1 MSDYRSSQYPHYGV
15 SQPGQ
20 VPFPPQGQ
28 PQPRA
33 VPSGSMR
40 GCMPPAGAPVP
51 RPQAAPYA
59 SYPGSIGPAPSAP
72 SGPRSRVPS
81 GNVSRKPAGF
91 AKYRNILFIA
101 AAVLVILLVVVF
113 SGITRPAS
121 APVRDAVRSTVELN
135 YNVFCPGVYVDG
147 LSLSGLTAD
156 EGWNAVRNR
165 SLQQL
170 NAWHVDL
177 TYNGFTNTITAS
189 AIGMEPDVSSAL
201 DAAWEIGHNYNGK
214 RSDRELYDE
223 IAAVAEEPRYF
234 STGHTSGDVSRIIDI
249 VYTIKQSLDRSPQNA
264 EMTGF
269 YPDRE
274 NPFEYSDEIA
284 GLNLDAQALV
294 DRIADMAA
302 RLESGTLAIEPE
314 QVAPEQTKNSLSLL
328 YTKRGEAVTQISSS
342 SDAYRNDNIRLAFS
356 RFNGYRLDPGAV
368 FSFNGI
374 VGERSTKNGFN
385 PAEEYDQGEH
395 VMGVGG
401 GVCQASTTVY
411 QAAVRAGLEVTD
423 RSYHS
428 DKVNYTDYGLDATV
442 SWGSNRKV
450 DLKFVNNT
458 DSPVYI
464 AARVE
469 PGKNG
474 KNSLQTHVII
484 YGRDLGGTSYEIK
497 SEKTGELVASGGPK
511 YIKDTEGKYAT
522 YTDEQV
528 SVSDPKM
535 GYEYMTYREEYR
547 NGRLIERK
555 ELGRCTYPAQP
566 EKIYVGVKKR

>member
-1 MSDYRSSQYPHYGV
+1 MSDYRSRPDPHYGAG
-15 SQPGQ
+15 QPGQ
-20 VPFPPQGQ
+20 VSFPPQA
-28 PQPRA
+28 QPRP
-33 VPSGSMR
+33 VPSGIRR
-40 GCMPPAGAPVP
+40 GFTPPAGTPAP
-51 RPQAAPYA
+51 RPQAAPCA
-59 SYPGSIGPAPSAP
+59 AYPGNSSPVPPAPSG
-72 SGPRSRVPS
+72 SRSRVPYGS
-81 GNVSRKPAGF
+81 VSRRPSGIAG
-91 AKYRNILFIA
+91 YRKIILIA
-101 AAVLVILLVVVF
+101 AAVLVVILLAVF
-113 SGITRPAS
+113 AFGSRPDQ
-121 APVRDAVRSTVELN
+121 APVRDAVRATVDLH

-147 LSLSGLTAD
+147 LSLGGLTAE
-156 EGWNAVRNR
+156 EGQAAVLNR
-165 SLQQL
+165 SLQKL

-177 TYNGFTNTITAS
+177 TYNGFTNTITAGTV
-189 AIGMEPDVSSAL
+189 GMEPDISSAL
-201 DAAWEIGHNYNGK
+201 DAAWEVGHNFNGK

-223 IAAVAEEPRYF
+223 IARVAEEPRYF
-234 STGHTSGDVSRIIDI
+234 TSDYTAGDLSRIVNI
-249 VYTIKQSLDRSPQNA
+249 VFTIKQSLDRPPQDA
-264 EMTGF
+264 QMTGF

-274 NPFEYSDEIA
+274 TPFDYVDEIP
-284 GLNLDAQALV
+284 GLNLDAQALI
-294 DRIADMAA
+294 DRITDLAS
-302 RLESGTLAIEPE
+302 RLESGVLEIQPE
-314 QVAPEQTKNSLSLL
+314 QVPPQQTRNSLSLL

-342 SDAYRNDNIRLAFS
+342 SDANRNDNIRAAFA

-368 FSFNGI
+368 FSFNGV
-374 VGERSTKNGFN
+374 VGERSEKNGFK

-401 GVCQASTTVY
+401 GVCQASTTLY
-411 QAAVRAGLEVTD
+411 QAAVKAGLEVTD

-458 DSPVYI
+458 DSPIFI

-469 PGKNG
+469 PGRNG
-474 KNSLQTHVII
+474 KKSLQTHVII
-484 YGRDLGGTSYEIK
+484 YGRDLGGRTYDIK

-535 GYEYMTYREEYR
+535 GYEYMTYREEYE
-547 NGRLIERK
+547 NGRLVERK
-555 ELGRCTYPAQP
+555 DLGRCTYPAQP

>member
-1 MSDYRSSQYPHYGV
+1 MSDYRSSQYPQYGV
-15 SQPGQ
+15 RPQGQ
-20 VPFPPQGQ
+20 VPFPPQE
-28 PQPRA
+28 PQQSGIRRGYTP
-33 VPSGSMR
+33 PSGT
-40 GCMPPAGAPVP
+40 AIP
-51 RPQAAPYA
+51 RQPMAPYA
-59 SYPGSIGPAPSAP
+59 VYPGSNTPVPSAP
-72 SGPRSRVPS
+72 SGPRGRVPY
-81 GNVSRKPAGF
+81 GNVSRRPSGIA
-91 AKYRNILFIA
+91 AYRKIIFIA
-101 AAVLVILLVVVF
+101 AAVLAVVLIAVF
-113 SGITRPAS
+113 AFGSRPDQ
-121 APVRDAVRSTVELN
+121 APVRDAVRATVELH
-135 YNVFCPGVYVDG
+135 YSIFCPGVYVDG
-147 LSLSGLTAD
+147 LSLGGLTAE
-156 EGWNAVRNR
+156 EGWTAVRNR
-165 SLQQL
+165 SLQKL

-177 TYNGFTNTITAS
+177 TYNGFTNTITADDLG
-189 AIGMEPDVSSAL
+189 IEPDFSSAL
-201 DAAWEIGHNYNGK
+201 DAAWEVGHNFNGK

-223 IAAVAEEPRYF
+223 IARVAEEPRYF
-234 STGHTSGDVSRIIDI
+234 TSKYTAGDLSRIVDI
-249 VYTIKQSLDRSPQNA
+249 VYTIKQSLDRPPQDA
-264 EMTGF
+264 QMTGF

-274 NPFEYSDEIA
+274 NPFDYVDEIP
-284 GLNLDAQALV
+284 GLNLDAQALI
-294 DRIADMAA
+294 DRITDLAS
-302 RLESGTLAIEPE
+302 RLESGALEIEPE
-314 QVAPEQTKNSLSLL
+314 QVPPQQTRNSLSLL
-328 YTKRGEAVTQISSS
+328 YTKRGEAVTQISTS
-342 SDAYRNDNIRLAFS
+342 SDANRNDNIRLAFS

-374 VGERSTKNGFN
+374 VGERSEKNKFK

-395 VMGVGG
+395 VMGIGG

-411 QAAVRAGLEVTD
+411 QAAVKAGLEVTD

-484 YGRDLGGTSYEIK
+484 YGMDLGGTSYDIK

-511 YIKDTEGKYAT
+511 YIKDTDGKYAT

-535 GYEYMTYREEYR
+535 GYEYMTYREEYH
-547 NGRLIERK
+547 NGRLVERK
-555 ELGRCTYPAQP
+555 GLDRCTYPAQP

>member
-1 MSDYRSSQYPHYGV
+1 MSDYRSSQYPHYGSV
-15 SQPGQ
+15 PQGQ
-20 VPFPPQGQ
+20 VPFSPQAQ
-28 PQPRA
+28 PQS
-33 VPSGSMR
+33 VPSGTLR
-40 GCMPPAGAPVP
+40 GCMPPAGT
-51 RPQAAPYA
+51 RSQAAPYA
-59 SYPGSIGPAPSAP
+59 VYPGNSAP
-72 SGPRSRVPS
+72 VPSMPPGPRSRVPS
-81 GNVSRKPAGF
+81 GTVSRKRAGF
-91 AKYRNILFIA
+91 AKYRSYLLIA
-101 AAVLVILLVVVF
+101 AAVMVILLAVVF
-113 SGITRPAS
+113 SGMFRPGS
-121 APVRDAVRSTVELN
+121 APVPDAVRSTVELH

-147 LSLSGLTAD
+147 LSLGGLTAE
-156 EGWNAVRNR
+156 EGLTAVRNR
-165 SLQQL
+165 SFQQL
-170 NAWHVDL
+170 NAWHIDL
-177 TYNGFTNTITAS
+177 TYNGVTNTIS
-189 AIGMEPDVSSAL
+189 AGTIGIEPDIASAL
-201 DAAWEIGHNYNGK
+201 DAAWEIGHNYNGN

-223 IAAVAEEPRYF
+223 IAAAAEEPRYF
-234 STGHTSGDVSRIIDI
+234 YTSRTAGDASRIVDI
-249 VYTIKQSLDRSPQNA
+249 VYTIKQSLDRPPQNA

-274 NPFEYSDEIA
+274 NPFEYSDEVT
-284 GLNLDAQALV
+284 GLSLDAQALV
-294 DRIADMAA
+294 DRISDMAA

-314 QVAPEQTKNSLSLL
+314 PVFPERTRKDLSLL
-328 YTKRGEAVTQISSS
+328 YMKRGEAVTQISSS

-374 VGERSTKNGFN
+374 VGERSAKNGFN
-385 PAEEYDQGEH
+385 PALEYDQGEH

-411 QAAVRAGLEVTD
+411 QAAVRAGLEITD

-469 PGKNG
+469 PGKSG
-474 KNSLQTHVII
+474 KNSLQTHVVI

-511 YIKDTEGKYAT
+511 YIRDTEGTYVT

-535 GYEYMTYREEYR
+535 GYEYMTYREEYQ
-547 NGRLIERK
+547 NGRLVERK
-555 ELGRCTYPAQP
+555 DLGRCTYPAQP

>member
-1 MSDYRSSQYPHYGV
+1 MSDYRSSQYPQYGV
-15 SQPGQ
+15 RPQGQ
-20 VPFPPQGQ
+20 VPFPPQE
-28 PQPRA
+28 PQQSGIRRGYTP
-33 VPSGSMR
+33 PSGT
-40 GCMPPAGAPVP
+40 AIP
-51 RPQAAPYA
+51 RQPMAPYA
-59 SYPGSIGPAPSAP
+59 VYPGSNTPVPSAP
-72 SGPRSRVPS
+72 SGPRGRVPY
-81 GNVSRKPAGF
+81 GNVSRRPSGIA
-91 AKYRNILFIA
+91 AYRKIIFIA
-101 AAVLVILLVVVF
+101 AAVLAVVLIAVF
-113 SGITRPAS
+113 AFGSRPDQ
-121 APVRDAVRSTVELN
+121 APVRDAVRATVELH
-135 YNVFCPGVYVDG
+135 YSIFCPGVYVDG
-147 LSLSGLTAD
+147 LSLGGLTAE
-156 EGWNAVRNR
+156 EGWTAVRNR
-165 SLQQL
+165 SLQKL

-177 TYNGFTNTITAS
+177 TYNGFTNTITADDLG
-189 AIGMEPDVSSAL
+189 IEPDFSSAL
-201 DAAWEIGHNYNGK
+201 DAAWEVGHNFNGK

-223 IAAVAEEPRYF
+223 IARVAEEPRYF
-234 STGHTSGDVSRIIDI
+234 TSKYTAGDLSRIVDI
-249 VYTIKQSLDRSPQNA
+249 VYTIKQSLDRPPQDA
-264 EMTGF
+264 QMTGF

-274 NPFEYSDEIA
+274 NPFDYVDEIP
-284 GLNLDAQALV
+284 GLNLDAQALI
-294 DRIADMAA
+294 DRITDLAS
-302 RLESGTLAIEPE
+302 RLESGALEIEPE
-314 QVAPEQTKNSLSLL
+314 QVPPQQTRNSLSLL
-328 YTKRGEAVTQISSS
+328 YTKRGEAVTQISTS
-342 SDAYRNDNIRLAFS
+342 SDANRNDNIRLAFS

-374 VGERSTKNGFN
+374 VGERSEKNKFK

-395 VMGVGG
+395 VMGIGG

-411 QAAVRAGLEVTD
+411 QAAVKAGLEVTD

-484 YGRDLGGTSYEIK
+484 YGMDLGGTSYDIK

-511 YIKDTEGKYAT
+511 YIKDTDGKYAT

-535 GYEYMTYREEYR
+535 GYEYMTYREEYH
-547 NGRLIERK
+547 NGRLVERK
-555 ELGRCTYPAQP
+555 DLDRCTYPAQP

>member
-1 MSDYRSSQYPHYGV
+1 MSDYRSSQYPQYGV
-15 SQPGQ
+15 RPQGQ
-20 VPFPPQGQ
+20 VPFPPQE
-28 PQPRA
+28 PQQSGIRRGYTP
-33 VPSGSMR
+33 PSGT
-40 GCMPPAGAPVP
+40 AIP
-51 RPQAAPYA
+51 RQPMAPYA
-59 SYPGSIGPAPSAP
+59 VYPGSNTPVPSAP
-72 SGPRSRVPS
+72 SGPRARVPN
-81 GNVSRKPAGF
+81 GNVSRRPSGIA
-91 AKYRNILFIA
+91 AYRKIIFIA
-101 AAVLVILLVVVF
+101 AAVLAVVLIAVF
-113 SGITRPAS
+113 AFGSRPDQ
-121 APVRDAVRSTVELN
+121 APVRDAVRATVELH
-135 YNVFCPGVYVDG
+135 YSIFCPGVYVDG
-147 LSLSGLTAD
+147 LSLGGLTAE
-156 EGWNAVRNR
+156 EGWTAVRNR
-165 SLQQL
+165 SLQKL

-177 TYNGFTNTITAS
+177 TYNGFTNTITADDLG
-189 AIGMEPDVSSAL
+189 IEPDFSSAL
-201 DAAWEIGHNYNGK
+201 DAAWEVGHNFNGK

-223 IAAVAEEPRYF
+223 IARVAEEPRYF
-234 STGHTSGDVSRIIDI
+234 TSKYTAGDLSRIVDI
-249 VYTIKQSLDRSPQNA
+249 VYTIKQSLDRPPQDA
-264 EMTGF
+264 QMTGF

-274 NPFEYSDEIA
+274 NPFDYVDEIP
-284 GLNLDAQALV
+284 GLNLDAQALI
-294 DRIADMAA
+294 DRITDLAS
-302 RLESGTLAIEPE
+302 RLESGALEIEPE
-314 QVAPEQTKNSLSLL
+314 QVPPQQTRNSLSLL
-328 YTKRGEAVTQISSS
+328 YTKRGEAVTQISTS
-342 SDAYRNDNIRLAFS
+342 SDANRNDNIRLAFS

-374 VGERSTKNGFN
+374 VGERSEKNKFK

-395 VMGVGG
+395 VMGIGG

-411 QAAVRAGLEVTD
+411 QAAVKAGLEVTD

-484 YGRDLGGTSYEIK
+484 YGMDLGGTSYDIK

-511 YIKDTEGKYAT
+511 YIKDTDGKYAT

-535 GYEYMTYREEYR
+535 GYEYMTYREEYH
-547 NGRLIERK
+547 NGRLVERK
-555 ELGRCTYPAQP
+555 DLDRCTYPAQP

>member
-1 MSDYRSSQYPHYGV
+1 MSDYRSRPDPNYGAG
-15 SQPGQ
+15 QPGQ
-20 VPFPPQGQ
+20 VPFHPQAQ
-28 PQPRA
+28 SRP
-33 VPSGSMR
+33 VPSGIRR
-40 GCMPPAGAPVP
+40 GFTPPAGTPAP
-51 RPQAAPYA
+51 RPQAAPCA
-59 SYPGSIGPAPSAP
+59 AYPGNSSPVPPAPSG
-72 SGPRSRVPS
+72 SRSRVPYGS
-81 GNVSRKPAGF
+81 VSRRPSGIAG
-91 AKYRNILFIA
+91 YRKIILIA
-101 AAVLVILLVVVF
+101 AAVLVVILLAVF
-113 SGITRPAS
+113 AFGSRPDQ
-121 APVRDAVRSTVELN
+121 APVRDAVRATVDLH

-147 LSLSGLTAD
+147 LSLGGLTAE
-156 EGWNAVRNR
+156 EGQAAVLNR
-165 SLQQL
+165 SLQKL

-177 TYNGFTNTITAS
+177 TYNGFTNTITAGTV
-189 AIGMEPDVSSAL
+189 GMEPDISSAL
-201 DAAWEIGHNYNGK
+201 DAAWEVGHNFNGK

-223 IAAVAEEPRYF
+223 IARVAEEPRYF
-234 STGHTSGDVSRIIDI
+234 TSDYTAGDLSRIVNI
-249 VYTIKQSLDRSPQNA
+249 VFTIKQSLDRPPQDA
-264 EMTGF
+264 QMAGF

-274 NPFEYSDEIA
+274 TPFDYVDEIP
-284 GLNLDAQALV
+284 GLNLDAQALI
-294 DRIADMAA
+294 DRIADLAS
-302 RLESGTLAIEPE
+302 RLESGVLEIQPE
-314 QVAPEQTKNSLSLL
+314 QVPPQQTRNSLSLL

-342 SDAYRNDNIRLAFS
+342 SDANRNDNIRAAFA

-368 FSFNGI
+368 FSFNGV
-374 VGERSTKNGFN
+374 VGERSEKNGFK

-401 GVCQASTTVY
+401 GVCQASTTLY
-411 QAAVRAGLEVTD
+411 QAAVKAGLEVTD

-458 DSPVYI
+458 DSPIFI

-469 PGKNG
+469 PGRNG
-474 KNSLQTHVII
+474 KKSLQTHVII
-484 YGRDLGGTSYEIK
+484 YGRDLGGRTYDIK

-535 GYEYMTYREEYR
+535 GYEYMTYREEYE
-547 NGRLIERK
+547 NGRLVERK
-555 ELGRCTYPAQP
+555 DLGRCTYPAQP

>member
-1 MSDYRSSQYPHYGV
+1 MSDYRSSQYPQYGV
-15 SQPGQ
+15 RPQGQ
-20 VPFPPQGQ
+20 VPFPPQE
-28 PQPRA
+28 PQQSGIRRGYTP
-33 VPSGSMR
+33 PSGT
-40 GCMPPAGAPVP
+40 AIP
-51 RPQAAPYA
+51 RQPMAPYA
-59 SYPGSIGPAPSAP
+59 VYPGSNTPVPSAP
-72 SGPRSRVPS
+72 SVPRGRVPN
-81 GNVSRKPAGF
+81 GNVSRRPSGIA
-91 AKYRNILFIA
+91 AYRKIIFIA
-101 AAVLVILLVVVF
+101 AAVLAVVLIAVF
-113 SGITRPAS
+113 AFGSRPDQ
-121 APVRDAVRSTVELN
+121 APVRDAVRATVELH
-135 YNVFCPGVYVDG
+135 YSIFCPGVYVDG
-147 LSLSGLTAD
+147 LSLGGLTAE
-156 EGWNAVRNR
+156 EGWTAVRNR
-165 SLQQL
+165 SLQKL

-177 TYNGFTNTITAS
+177 TYNGFTNTITADDLG
-189 AIGMEPDVSSAL
+189 IEPVFSSAL
-201 DAAWEIGHNYNGK
+201 DAAWEVGHNFNGK

-223 IAAVAEEPRYF
+223 IARVAEEPRYF
-234 STGHTSGDVSRIIDI
+234 TSKYTAGDLSRIVDI
-249 VYTIKQSLDRSPQNA
+249 VYTIKKSLDRPPQDA
-264 EMTGF
+264 QMTGF

-274 NPFEYSDEIA
+274 NPFDYVDEIP
-284 GLNLDAQALV
+284 GLNLDAQALI
-294 DRIADMAA
+294 DRITDLAS
-302 RLESGTLAIEPE
+302 RLESGALEIEPE
-314 QVAPEQTKNSLSLL
+314 QVPPQQTRNSLSLL
-328 YTKRGEAVTQISSS
+328 YTKRGEAVTQISTS
-342 SDAYRNDNIRLAFS
+342 SDANRNDNIRLAFS

-374 VGERSTKNGFN
+374 VGERSEKNKFK

-395 VMGVGG
+395 VMGIGG

-411 QAAVRAGLEVTD
+411 QAAVKAGLEVTD

-484 YGRDLGGTSYEIK
+484 YGMDLGGTSYDIK

-511 YIKDTEGKYAT
+511 YIKDTDGKYAT

-535 GYEYMTYREEYR
+535 GYEYMTYREEYH
-547 NGRLIERK
+547 NGRLVERK
-555 ELGRCTYPAQP
+555 DLDRCTYPAQP

>member
-1 MSDYRSSQYPHYGV
+1 MSDYRSSQYPQYGV
-15 SQPGQ
+15 RPQGQ
-20 VPFPPQGQ
+20 VPFPPQE
-28 PQPRA
+28 PQQSGIRRGYTP
-33 VPSGSMR
+33 PSGT
-40 GCMPPAGAPVP
+40 AIP
-51 RPQAAPYA
+51 RQPMAPYA
-59 SYPGSIGPAPSAP
+59 VYPGSNTPVPSAP
-72 SGPRSRVPS
+72 SGPRARVPN
-81 GNVSRKPAGF
+81 GNVSRRPSGIA
-91 AKYRNILFIA
+91 AYRKIIFIA
-101 AAVLVILLVVVF
+101 AAVLAVVLIAVF
-113 SGITRPAS
+113 AFGSRPDQ
-121 APVRDAVRSTVELN
+121 APVRDAVRATVELH
-135 YNVFCPGVYVDG
+135 YSIFCPGVYVDG
-147 LSLSGLTAD
+147 LSLGGLTAE
-156 EGWNAVRNR
+156 EGWTAVRNR
-165 SLQQL
+165 SLQKL
-170 NAWHVDL
+170 NAWHVNL
-177 TYNGFTNTITAS
+177 TYNGFTNTITADDLG
-189 AIGMEPDVSSAL
+189 IEPDFSSAL
-201 DAAWEIGHNYNGK
+201 DAAWEVGHNFNGK

-223 IAAVAEEPRYF
+223 IARVAEEPRYF
-234 STGHTSGDVSRIIDI
+234 TSKYTAGDLSRIVDI
-249 VYTIKQSLDRSPQNA
+249 VYTIKKSLDRPPQDA
-264 EMTGF
+264 QMTGF

-274 NPFEYSDEIA
+274 NPFDYVDEIP
-284 GLNLDAQALV
+284 GLNLDAQALI
-294 DRIADMAA
+294 DRITDLAS
-302 RLESGTLAIEPE
+302 RLESGALEIEPE
-314 QVAPEQTKNSLSLL
+314 QVPPQQTRNSLSLL
-328 YTKRGEAVTQISSS
+328 YTKRGEAVTQISTS
-342 SDAYRNDNIRLAFS
+342 SDANRNDNIRLAFS

-374 VGERSTKNGFN
+374 VGERSEKNKFK

-395 VMGVGG
+395 VMGIGG

-411 QAAVRAGLEVTD
+411 QAAVKAGLEVTD

-484 YGRDLGGTSYEIK
+484 YGMDLGGTSYDIK

-511 YIKDTEGKYAT
+511 YIKDTDGKYAT

-535 GYEYMTYREEYR
+535 GYEYMTYREEYH
-547 NGRLIERK
+547 NGRLVERK
-555 ELGRCTYPAQP
+555 DLDRCTYPAQP